1 MAFRTQACRTQAISE
16 DEHRRRLHHRQQSQQ
31 PTQPQLKRRREHEVQ
46 KQQRAIRSP
55 DNKNKKRTRPSP
67 DYAKGM
73 LSGYNQQVHD
83 DNAKLKEV
91 NSKQANAIT
100 ELKKALAAEKMK
112 LVAEQQESFD
122 TRFEREESINYS
134 CYLLQRMYHDGFA
147 GALKMF
153 TEEYGSSKF
162 TGRCAAPLIVND
174 QEFEEAVA
182 GGFTAW
188 QEQSQATV
196 PAGAA
201 TWS

>member
-1 MAFRTQACRTQAISE
+1 
-16 DEHRRRLHHRQQSQQ
+16 
-31 PTQPQLKRRREHEVQ
+31 
-46 KQQRAIRSP
+46 
-55 DNKNKKRTRPSP
+55 
-67 DYAKGM
+67 M
-73 LSGYNQQVHD
+73 LNEYNQLVHV

-122 TRFEREESINYS
+122 TRFEREEAINYS

-162 TGRCAAPLIVND
+162 TGRCAAPLIMND

>member
-1 MAFRTQACRTQAISE
+1 MAFRTQTCKTNAISE
-16 DEHRRRLHHRQQSQQ
+16 DEHRRRLHRRQLSHQ
-31 PTQPQLKRRREHEVQ
+31 PTQPQLKRRREHDVQ
-46 KQQRAIRSP
+46 KQQRVVNGT
-55 DNKNKKRTRPSP
+55 DYKKRPSP
-67 DYAKGM
+67 DFAKQM

-83 DNAKLKEV
+83 ANTKLKEV
-91 NSKQANAIT
+91 NRKQANAIT

-122 TRFEREESINYS
+122 TRFEREEAINYS

-162 TGRCAAPLIVND
+162 TGRCAAPLIMND